1 MPTERFFEDHESLI
15 ENILHWDRV
24 GSTNKM
30 FFSQR
35 LDKYD
40 MFYNPEKYLLTGSGG
55 NSSNN
60 NTVAGDEKTLKKS
73 SSLGGGSASA
83 QLRADLINNF
93 FRAGKACAVPEIEGI
108 LHLRSEGKKVWKK
121 YFFTLR
127 SSGLYYCLKGRPKS
141 TKDLI
146 CLITFE
152 MNCLYYGFGWRK
164 KYKAPNDYGFAIK
177 HPQVQ
182 SKSPKQIKYLCADTE
197 DDLRLWTTGIRI
209 AKYGKQL
216 LENFEKMKYLKAQ
229 LEGGVGHLQE
239 DMK

>member
-1 MPTERFFEDHESLI
+1 
-15 ENILHWDRV
+15 
-24 GSTNKM
+24 M

-40 MFYNPEKYLLTGSGG
+40 VFYSPEKYLLTG
-55 NSSNN
+55 NSTNN
-60 NTVAGDEKTLKKS
+60 NNSGDNFNEKTLKKS
-73 SSLGGGSASA
+73 SSLGDGSNSASA

-93 FRAGKACAVPEIEGI
+93 FKAGKACAVPEIEGI

-146 CLITFE
+146 CLTTFE
-152 MNCLYYGFGWRK
+152 MNCLYYGIGWRK
-164 KYKAPNDYGFAIK
+164 KYKAPNDFGFAIK

-182 SKSPKQIKYLCADTE
+182 SKSPKQIKYLCAETE

-216 LENFEKMKYLKAQ
+216 LDNFEKMKYLKAQ
-229 LEGGVGHLQE
+229 LEGNVDHLQE
-239 DMK
+239 DMKYDIGAFPRILEH